1 MPMEVVIDYEFLK
14 GQNDEIVIKEVG
26 LAADNVVQT
35 SHFKSPYNMASHG
48 DEESGLNRTMATY
61 PTASYSMC

>member
-1 MPMEVVIDYEFLK
+1 MEVVIDDEFLK

-35 SHFKSPYNMASHG
+35 FHFKSSYKMASHG
-48 DEESGLNRTMATY
+48 DEENGLNW
-61 PTASYSMC
+61 